1 MSSMTFTSLIE
12 DVKNYAEREDS
23 PFVDQIPRM
32 VMLAENRIATEVRGL
47 GQVKYVRGKF
57 VRGNGILPKPARW
70 RETVSLSLAGLDG
83 TTRFLRQRGYSFCRS
98 YWPDVALE
106 GLPEYYC
113 DYDYEHWLVVATPD
127 QDYDLE
133 ICYFERPLPLGMEN
147 QTNWTTQYAPQLIL
161 YATLLEA
168 QPFLKRPERI
178 AEFQGLFDRS
188 AAAVNNEAQRRLQG
202 DNSLV
207 RTVG

>member
-1 MSSMTFTSLIE
+1 MTFTSLIA

-23 PFVDQIPRM
+23 PFIDQIPRM

-47 GQVKYVRGKF
+47 GQVKYVRGEF
-57 VRGNGILPKPARW
+57 VQGSGILPKPARW
-70 RETVSLSLAGLDG
+70 RETVSLSMTGPDG
-83 TTRFLRQRGYSFCRS
+83 ATRFLRQRGYSFCRS
-98 YWPDVALE
+98 YWPDVTLE

-133 ICYFERPLPLGMEN
+133 ICYFERPLPLGTEN

-202 DNSLV
+202 DNALV
-207 RTVG
+207 RTMG